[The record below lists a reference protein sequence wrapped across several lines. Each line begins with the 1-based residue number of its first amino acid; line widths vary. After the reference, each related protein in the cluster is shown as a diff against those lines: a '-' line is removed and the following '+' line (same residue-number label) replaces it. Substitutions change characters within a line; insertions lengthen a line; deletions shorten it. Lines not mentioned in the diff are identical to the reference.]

1 MNQQIRVVMLLR
13 QFYPRTGGYQ
23 NQALRLAR
31 ELWNR
36 NIAVSV
42 LTQQHGTLA
51 PYEVHQQI
59 HIHRVFTFRAG
70 HLASVSY
77 LFSTLLWMVR
87 NRRQFQI
94 IHANRSSSGLIA
106 GLIGFVLRKKV
117 LYKLTRGD
125 EIEAKGFRTTWLG
138 SVKVQCLKRTV
149 DKFVAITEEIE
160 TALQQLG
167 IPTDKVVKIANGMPL
182 EDLSQSYDREQVK
195 AQIGWAA
202 ETIVVTFV
210 GRLVPAKG
218 VDWLLEV
225 WQHVVRTHRQA
236 RLLIVGDGSERGPLE
251 AQAQALGISDTVAF
265 VGRQTDVFKFL
276 AVSDVFVL
284 PSRQEGTSNALLEA
298 MSQQLP
304 VVVADDLLGG
314 NRGVVDDQQDGY
326 LVKLGD
332 NEAFV
337 GILGK
342 LLQNAELR
350 KEMGKRARRK
360 IEEQFSI
367 KSVADRYCELYREL
381 LDIQAQQR

>member
-1 MNQQIRVVMLLR
+1 MDQQIRVVMLLR

-87 NRRQFQI
+87 NRQQFQI

-202 ETIVVTFV
+202 ETIVITFV

-251 AQAQALGISDTVAF
+251 VQAQALGISDTVAF

-360 IEEQFSI
+360 IEEKFSI

-381 LDIQAQQR
+381 LDIQAQQ

>member
-1 MNQQIRVVMLLR
+1 
-13 QFYPRTGGYQ
+13 
-23 NQALRLAR
+23 
-31 ELWNR
+31 
-36 NIAVSV
+36 
-42 LTQQHGTLA
+42 
-51 PYEVHQQI
+51 
-59 HIHRVFTFRAG
+59 
-70 HLASVSY
+70 
-77 LFSTLLWMVR
+77 
-87 NRRQFQI
+87 
-94 IHANRSSSGLIA
+94 
-106 GLIGFVLRKKV
+106 
-117 LYKLTRGD
+117 
-125 EIEAKGFRTTWLG
+125 
-138 SVKVQCLKRTV
+138 
-149 DKFVAITEEIE
+149 
-160 TALQQLG
+160 
-167 IPTDKVVKIANGMPL
+167 
-182 EDLSQSYDREQVK
+182 VK

-225 WQHVVRTHRQA
+225 WQHVVRTHRQV

-367 KSVADRYCELYREL
+367 KSVADSYCELYREL